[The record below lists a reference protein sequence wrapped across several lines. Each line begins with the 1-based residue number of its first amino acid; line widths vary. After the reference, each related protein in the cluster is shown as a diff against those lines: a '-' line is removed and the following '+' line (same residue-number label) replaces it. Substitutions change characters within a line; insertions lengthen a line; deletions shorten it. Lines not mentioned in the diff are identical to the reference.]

1 TPGCGR
7 RGAYCGKVG
16 RGGGRNPLPGSARV
30 SSASVFRRRTDATM
44 SKKNSLS
51 KRKKQHEF
59 DLQREKKA
67 KEEQA
72 KKLQAKKS
80 KMKIDGSEKKK
91 KGSSFK
97 VGKKK
102 VKTKLSALGKA
113 KAAQAMELD
122 N

>member
-1 TPGCGR
+1 MSPSER
-7 RGAYCGKVG
+7 LFDSYKPWFQRF
-16 RGGGRNPLPGSARV
+16 SV
-30 SSASVFRRRTDATM
+30 SP
-44 SKKNSLS
+44 SL
-51 KRKKQHEF
+51 Q
-59 DLQREKKA
+59 
-67 KEEQA
+67 
-72 KKLQAKKS
+72 
-80 KMKIDGSEKKK
+80 IDGSEKKK

>member
-1 TPGCGR
+1 VPQ
-7 RGAYCGKVG
+7 
-16 RGGGRNPLPGSARV
+16 NGSLTRTNLGSSVCLNFDLNNLACYICANV
-30 SSASVFRRRTDATM
+30 SSVSP
-44 SKKNSLS
+44 SL
-51 KRKKQHEF
+51 Q
-59 DLQREKKA
+59 
-67 KEEQA
+67 
-72 KKLQAKKS
+72 
-80 KMKIDGSEKKK
+80 IDGSEKKK